1 MGFDLAGRVWV
12 YSSLVSGVNMLTCV
26 FTSAVQDR
34 AVQRCK
40 RTGWT
45 QQTGTGCLGMQQ
57 FVLTGWMQ
65 HVFSGKERE
74 QHAAENREAQRL
86 TAIQKC

>member
-12 YSSLVSGVNMLTCV
+12 YSSLVSGVSMLTCV
-26 FTSAVQDR
+26 FTSAVQHR

-45 QQTGTGCLGMQQ
+45 QQTGTGCQEMQQ
-57 FVLTGWMQ
+57 FVLTGLTQ

-74 QHAAENREAQRL
+74 QHAAENREAKRL
-86 TAIQKC
+86 TATQKC